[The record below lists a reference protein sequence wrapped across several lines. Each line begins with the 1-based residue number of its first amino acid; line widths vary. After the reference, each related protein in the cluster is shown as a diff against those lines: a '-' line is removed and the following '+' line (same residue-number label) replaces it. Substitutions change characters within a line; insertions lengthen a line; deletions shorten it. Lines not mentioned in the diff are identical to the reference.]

1 MTGKRIITIPA
12 LEVNILAGERVV
24 IIEDIYIIT
33 NGKKDLDFLLW
44 DKYGVMFKPLRSYCV
59 PFVLG
64 RENVN
69 VC

>member
-1 MTGKRIITIPA
+1 MIGKRIITIPA
-12 LEVNILAGERVV
+12 LEVNLLAGERVV

-33 NGKKDLDFLLW
+33 NGKKNLDFLLW
-44 DKYGVMFKPLRSYCV
+44 DKYGVMFKLLRSCCV

-64 RENVN
+64 RENIN